1 MKFVK
6 EILSEGPYLVSTPS
20 GPKEKQITAEDIRNY
35 AETGAAMLKA
45 GIKIPAPWMHV
56 IDGKMPL
63 PLSAEGVTE
72 LDPTKN
78 AGFWDSLYFELNDE
92 GTLSLFGIVDA
103 PGTTEQPESP
113 AWKVS
118 RTVKDTSIATF
129 PNFVDG
135 KGKNWGPYAIAHIAL
150 PVDPV
155 EPGQSNFIP
164 LPGNFEGMVMS
175 RKIMTPNVSQLLT
188 LLADRGI
195 ALPTDTTSDNFMDR
209 LMVALMNNGGSKSG
223 LTTKPS
229 NGKVESY
236 PIMMSLTK
244 PQVDAILS
252 SNVKNPTT
260 GQPFTAEDFQDVP
273 SAKEKELS
281 ESIVMMSQHVDSI
294 YKAQYRARIDTL
306 IATGCCDQAYAD
318 KYLNPLAE
326 SIQMSFTK
334 GQINSTPLDTLLA
347 ALEALPPKVPGKQV
361 PPTTPLSMSRTPSGA
376 STVDNPLLKNGP
388 SVTDERANEII
399 NQMLGIR
406 TN

>member
-1 MKFVK
+1 
-6 EILSEGPYLVSTPS
+6 
-20 GPKEKQITAEDIRNY
+20 
-35 AETGAAMLKA
+35 
-45 GIKIPAPWMHV
+45 
-56 IDGKMPL
+56 
-63 PLSAEGVTE
+63 
-72 LDPTKN
+72 
-78 AGFWDSLYFELNDE
+78 
-92 GTLSLFGIVDA
+92 
-103 PGTTEQPESP
+103 
-113 AWKVS
+113 
-118 RTVKDTSIATF
+118 
-129 PNFVDG
+129 
-135 KGKNWGPYAIAHIAL
+135 
-150 PVDPV
+150 
-155 EPGQSNFIP
+155 
-164 LPGNFEGMVMS
+164 MS